1 MKREKILQYIENIDY
16 ELKRLQAKNFRAE
29 KITDKARRFTIKRNI
44 AVKMLDLIMDKENL
58 ERQLAV

>member
-1 MKREKILQYIENIDY
+1 MQRENILRYIENIDY

-29 KITDKARRFTIKRNI
+29 KITDKAKRFRIKQHI

-58 ERQLAV
+58 HKQLAV